1 MARGAK
7 FSVSFWHPLH
17 LTLETMPLP
26 PFWLSLVLFYQKLRE
41 REERGR
47 EIFFFFFWVRERP
60 ISLSSSLCYIS
71 DSKKPGALGFSA
83 GRASYF
89 SRAMVD
95 SPESSLVSSRF
106 LSYILCQLVSYYCS
120 ISDFTFIANHA

>member
-7 FSVSFWHPLH
+7 ISVSFWHPLH

-26 PFWLSLVLFYQKLRE
+26 LPFWLSLVLFYQKLRE
-41 REERGR
+41 REREIEERGR
-47 EIFFFFFWVRERP
+47 EIFIFWVRERP

-89 SRAMVD
+89 SRAFD
-95 SPESSLVSSRF
+95 N
-106 LSYILCQLVSYYCS
+106 
-120 ISDFTFIANHA
+120 T